1 LLAQLYIK
9 NYALIDELD
18 VNFDQGFT
26 IITGETGAGKSIL
39 LGGLSLVLGKRVDFS
54 NIKDSSKK
62 SIIECTFSL
71 KDYDLTSFFDCHD
84 LEYEPETIIR
94 REVLPSGKSRAF
106 INDSPVTLAV
116 LEALGQ
122 QLIDIHAQ
130 HETLSLADDAFQ
142 FQIIDALAQTHDLL
156 KNYKDT
162 LADYKENQKKLES
175 LQNQQQQSKKDYDY
189 NSFLLQEIEEA
200 QVLNLDLKT
209 LESQYE
215 TLSNVDYIQSEL
227 QFAQQILSHE
237 DVGVSTQ
244 LSELKQRFNKLKDVS
259 SECTAL
265 FERILSTQ
273 IELEDI
279 FTEIEH
285 HQNILEANPQLLFET
300 ENQLKK
306 INDLLGKHNVQT
318 IEELNFVFEELSKK
332 VNHLTSLDAQLESV
346 NNLLLKNIKKL
357 NKISSTL
364 SAKRNCV
371 LIDLQDEL
379 HLLLAD
385 LGMPN
390 AVFKIELQ
398 PCSDFLFNGKDVL
411 KFLLKANKG
420 GQFLP
425 LNKGASGGELSR
437 IMLAVKYILSKHQQ
451 LPTIM
456 FDEIDSGVSGEI
468 SNKMAS
474 IMKDMSQYM
483 QVFTITH
490 LPQIAARGTHHF
502 KVFKQDF
509 GTYHHH
515 TIDEV
520 KLRRTLRRNCP
531 NVGWKRNNRNCKA
544 TCATVDELVVYLSTK
559 LDIIDN

>member
-1 LLAQLYIK
+1 MLAQLYIK

-106 INDSPVTLAV
+106 INDSPVTLVV

-244 LSELKQRFNKLKDVS
+244 LNELKQRFNKLKDVS

-332 VNHLTSLDAQLESV
+332 INHLTSLDAQLESV

-490 LPQIAARGTHHF
+490 LPQIAAKGTHHF

-509 GTYHHH
+509 GT
-515 TIDEV
+515 TTTTQ
-520 KLRRTLRRNCP
+520 L
-531 NVGWKRNNRNCKA
+531 
-544 TCATVDELVVYLSTK
+544 TK
-559 LDIIDN
+559 LNSDERLEEIAQMLGGKEITETAKLHAQQLMN

>member
-1 LLAQLYIK
+1 MLAQLYIK

-54 NIKDSSKK
+54 NIKDSNKK

-244 LSELKQRFNKLKDVS
+244 LNELKQRFNKLKDVS

-332 VNHLTSLDAQLESV
+332 VKHLTSLDAQLESV

-490 LPQIAARGTHHF
+490 LPQIAAKGTHHF

-509 GTYHHH
+509 GT
-515 TIDEV
+515 TTTTQ
-520 KLRRTLRRNCP
+520 L
-531 NVGWKRNNRNCKA
+531 
-544 TCATVDELVVYLSTK
+544 TK
-559 LDIIDN
+559 LNSDERLEEIAQMLGGKEITETAKLHAQQLMN

>member
-1 LLAQLYIK
+1 MLAQLYIK

-84 LEYEPETIIR
+84 IEYEPETIIR

-116 LEALGQ
+116 LDALGQ

-244 LSELKQRFNKLKDVS
+244 LNELKQRFNKLKDVS

-306 INDLLGKHNVQT
+306 INDLFGKHNVQT
-318 IEELNFVFEELSKK
+318 IEELKVVFEELSEK
-332 VNHLTSLDAQLESV
+332 VAHLTNLDAQLESV
-346 NNLLLKNIKKL
+346 NNLLNENFKKL
-357 NKISSTL
+357 NNISSIL
-364 SAKRNCV
+364 STKRKAV
-371 LIDLQDEL
+371 LTNLEDEL
-379 HLLLAD
+379 HVLLAA

-398 PCSDFLFNGKDVL
+398 SSTDFLFNGKDIL
-411 KFLLKANKG
+411 SFLLKANKG

-425 LNKGASGGELSR
+425 LKKGASGGELSR
-437 IMLAVKYILSKHQQ
+437 IMLAVKFILSKHQK

-456 FDEIDSGVSGEI
+456 FDEIDTGVSGEI

-474 IMKDMSQYM
+474 IMQEMSQYM

-490 LPQIAARGTHHF
+490 LPQIAAKGTHHF
-502 KVFKQDF
+502 KVFKVDDDSK
-509 GTYHHH
+509 
-515 TIDEV
+515 TITQLKKLNSDER
-520 KLRRTLRRNCP
+520 LEEI
-531 NVGWKRNNRNCKA
+531 A
-544 TCATVDELVVYLSTK
+544 QMLSGKEISETAK
-559 LDIIDN
+559 QHAQQLLN

>member
-1 LLAQLYIK
+1 MLAQLYIK

-106 INDSPVTLAV
+106 INDSPVTLVV

-244 LSELKQRFNKLKDVS
+244 LNELKQRFNKLKDVS

-490 LPQIAARGTHHF
+490 LPQIAAKGTHHF

-509 GTYHHH
+509 GT
-515 TIDEV
+515 TTTTQ
-520 KLRRTLRRNCP
+520 L
-531 NVGWKRNNRNCKA
+531 
-544 TCATVDELVVYLSTK
+544 TK
-559 LDIIDN
+559 LNSDERLEEIAQMLGGKEITETAKLHAQQLMN

>member
-1 LLAQLYIK
+1 MLAQLYIK

-84 LEYEPETIIR
+84 IEYEPETIIR

-244 LSELKQRFNKLKDVS
+244 LNELKQRFNKLKDVS

-306 INDLLGKHNVQT
+306 INDLFGKHNVQT

-332 VNHLTSLDAQLESV
+332 VNYLTSLDAQLESV

-371 LIDLQDEL
+371 LIDLQHEL

-490 LPQIAARGTHHF
+490 LPQIAAKGTHHF

-509 GTYHHH
+509 GT
-515 TIDEV
+515 TTTTQLAKLNSDERLEEIAQMLGG
-520 KLRRTLRRNCP
+520 KEITETAKQHAQQLLN
-531 NVGWKRNNRNCKA
+531 
-544 TCATVDELVVYLSTK
+544 
-559 LDIIDN
+559 

>member
-244 LSELKQRFNKLKDVS
+244 LNELKQRFNKLKDVS

-490 LPQIAARGTHHF
+490 LPQIAAKGTHHF

-509 GTYHHH
+509 GT
-515 TIDEV
+515 TTTTQ
-520 KLRRTLRRNCP
+520 L
-531 NVGWKRNNRNCKA
+531 
-544 TCATVDELVVYLSTK
+544 TK
-559 LDIIDN
+559 LNSDERLEEIAQMLGGKEITETAKLHAQQLMN

>member
-106 INDSPVTLAV
+106 INDSPVTLVV

-244 LSELKQRFNKLKDVS
+244 LNELKQRFNKLKDVS

-490 LPQIAARGTHHF
+490 LPQIAAKGTHHF

-509 GTYHHH
+509 GT
-515 TIDEV
+515 TTTTQ
-520 KLRRTLRRNCP
+520 L
-531 NVGWKRNNRNCKA
+531 
-544 TCATVDELVVYLSTK
+544 TK
-559 LDIIDN
+559 LNSDERLEEIAQMLGGKEITETAKLHAQQLMN

>member
-84 LEYEPETIIR
+84 IEYEPETIIR

-244 LSELKQRFNKLKDVS
+244 LNELKQRFNKLKDVS

-332 VNHLTSLDAQLESV
+332 VKHLTSLDAQLESV

-456 FDEIDSGVSGEI
+456 FDEIDTGVSGEI

-490 LPQIAARGTHHF
+490 LPQIAAKGTHHF

-509 GTYHHH
+509 GT
-515 TIDEV
+515 TTTTQLAKLNSDERLEEIAQMLGG
-520 KLRRTLRRNCP
+520 KEITETAKQHAQQLLN
-531 NVGWKRNNRNCKA
+531 
-544 TCATVDELVVYLSTK
+544 
-559 LDIIDN
+559 

>member
-54 NIKDSSKK
+54 NIKDSNKK

-189 NSFLLQEIEEA
+189 NSFLLQEIEES

-244 LSELKQRFNKLKDVS
+244 LNELKQRFNKLKDVS

-411 KFLLKANKG
+411 NFLLKANKG

-490 LPQIAARGTHHF
+490 LPQIAAKGTHHF

-509 GTYHHH
+509 GT
-515 TIDEV
+515 TTTTQ
-520 KLRRTLRRNCP
+520 L
-531 NVGWKRNNRNCKA
+531 
-544 TCATVDELVVYLSTK
+544 TK
-559 LDIIDN
+559 LNSDERLEEIAQMLGGKEITETAKQHAQQLLN

>member
-54 NIKDSSKK
+54 NIKDSNKK

-509 GTYHHH
+509 GT
-515 TIDEV
+515 TTTTQ
-520 KLRRTLRRNCP
+520 L
-531 NVGWKRNNRNCKA
+531 
-544 TCATVDELVVYLSTK
+544 TK
-559 LDIIDN
+559 LNSDERLEEIAQMLGGKEITETAKQHAQQLLN

>member
-1 LLAQLYIK
+1 MLAQLYIK

-237 DVGVSTQ
+237 DAGVSTQ
-244 LSELKQRFNKLKDVS
+244 LNELKQRFNKLKDVS

-490 LPQIAARGTHHF
+490 LPQIAAKGTHHF

-509 GTYHHH
+509 GT
-515 TIDEV
+515 TTTTQ
-520 KLRRTLRRNCP
+520 L
-531 NVGWKRNNRNCKA
+531 
-544 TCATVDELVVYLSTK
+544 TK
-559 LDIIDN
+559 LNSDERLEEIAQMLGGKEITETAKLHAQQLMN

>member
-1 LLAQLYIK
+1 MLAQLYIK

-490 LPQIAARGTHHF
+490 LPQIAAKGTHHF

-509 GTYHHH
+509 GT
-515 TIDEV
+515 TTTTQ
-520 KLRRTLRRNCP
+520 L
-531 NVGWKRNNRNCKA
+531 
-544 TCATVDELVVYLSTK
+544 TK
-559 LDIIDN
+559 LNSDERLEEIAQMLGGKEITETAKQHAQQLLN

>member
-1 LLAQLYIK
+1 MLAQLYIK

-84 LEYEPETIIR
+84 IEYEPETIIR

-116 LEALGQ
+116 LDALGQ

-244 LSELKQRFNKLKDVS
+244 LNELKQRFNKLKDVS

-306 INDLLGKHNVQT
+306 INDLFGKHNVQT

-332 VNHLTSLDAQLESV
+332 VNYLTSLDAQLESV

-371 LIDLQDEL
+371 LIDLQHEL

-490 LPQIAARGTHHF
+490 LPQIAAKGTHHF

-509 GTYHHH
+509 GT
-515 TIDEV
+515 TTTTQ
-520 KLRRTLRRNCP
+520 L
-531 NVGWKRNNRNCKA
+531 
-544 TCATVDELVVYLSTK
+544 TK
-559 LDIIDN
+559 LNSDERLEEIAQMLGGKEITETAKQHAQQLLN